1 MQLLSIALAIIAV
14 IAIVLGSAVGVPLA
28 MVPLTQAVFW
38 RPMAVAM
45 MGGVAVATV
54 LTLVFEPAIY
64 AAWFGVARSRTA
76 NTTKRK
82 KPRKPRRDP
91 VEFAKTQFG
100 EE

>member
-1 MQLLSIALAIIAV
+1 
-14 IAIVLGSAVGVPLA
+14 

-45 MGGVAVATV
+45 MGGVAVATL

-64 AAWFGVARSRTA
+64 AAWFGVSRGSGST
-76 NTTKRK
+76 RK
-82 KPRKPRRDP
+82 PRRRKPRRDP
-91 VEFAKTQFG
+91 AEFAKTQLM

>member
-1 MQLLSIALAIIAV
+1 VRRLRP
-14 IAIVLGSAVGVPLA
+14 IVLTAAATILA

-45 MGGVAVATV
+45 MGGVAVATL

-64 AAWFGVARSRTA
+64 AAWFGVSRSPMFA
-76 NTTKRK
+76 KPKR
-82 KPRKPRRDP
+82 RKPRRDP